1 LRNIIRITSI
11 SIFFFILAFLN
22 FSCRPSLKSD
32 LPIVQLT
39 IDGNKVIAE
48 IANTEPTRMAGLM
61 FRKDMGAD
69 NGMLFVFPDSKVRA
83 FWMKNTL
90 IPLSIAYMNEK
101 GIVENVLEM
110 PPQTEQS
117 FMSDGSA
124 QFALEMN
131 AGWFTRHG
139 VKPGDLV
146 LGAVT
151 APSAKE

>member
-1 LRNIIRITSI
+1 MRTITRITGI
-11 SIFFFILAFLN
+11 SIFFSILVLIN
-22 FSCRPSLKSD
+22 SSCRPGLKSD
-32 LPIVQLT
+32 LPVVQLT
-39 IDGNKVIAE
+39 IDGNKVLAE
-48 IANTEPTRMAGLM
+48 VANTEPTRMAGLM

-69 NGMLFVFPDSKVRA
+69 NGMLFVFSDSEIRA

-101 GIVENVLEM
+101 GMIENVLEM

-117 FMSDGSA
+117 FMSAGSA

-131 AGWFTRHG
+131 AGWFTRHKI
-139 VKPGDLV
+139 KPGDV
-146 LGAVT
+146 VIGATT